1 MTEHQTENSTR
12 KSSKGSLKG
21 SSYLGQ
27 TGESLFLRTSG
38 KGDFKVVNLING
50 STFDLVDAFFSS
62 EEEARLFAA
71 KRNLRIVDFD
81 ESACSASPD

>member
-1 MTEHQTENSTR
+1 MPEKREEISSQRLR
-12 KSSKGSLKG
+12 KGEAG
-21 SSYLGQ
+21 RSSYLGE
-27 TGESLFLRTSG
+27 TGEFFFLRTSG
-38 KGDFKVVNLING
+38 KGDLKAVNLISR
-50 STFDLVDAFFSS
+50 STFALVDAFFTS

>member
-1 MTEHQTENSTR
+1 MTEHQTESSTR
-12 KSSKGSLKG
+12 QSSTETVEG

-27 TGESLFLRTSG
+27 KGESFFIRTSG
-38 KGDFKVVNLING
+38 KGDFKVANLINR

-71 KRNLRIVDFD
+71 KRNLRIVDYTD
-81 ESACSASPD
+81 SARSASPD